1 MYQLRTVRPSP
12 SYTVSVPDAA
22 REEHE
27 GRVSSYWLD
36 GEPVLLQLSS
46 YLRLDGPQ
54 VAAHERLQ
62 DRMKRH
68 PATWTVWSRR
78 AHPAPSVDQ
87 ATADWVDQNQIL
99 WVNSYLVWPHLT
111 VYALVS
117 GPESRVRESDTWAH
131 RALRSIE
138 LAVH

>member
-1 MYQLRTVRPSP
+1 MGGQANPELIWSSMKAPRFRGRSSMNQLRTVRPSP

-27 GRVSSYWLD
+27 GRVSSYWLH

-62 DRMKRH
+62 DRVKRH
-68 PATWTVWSRR
+68 PA
-78 AHPAPSVDQ
+78 
-87 ATADWVDQNQIL
+87 N
-99 WVNSYLVWPHLT
+99 
-111 VYALVS
+111 
-117 GPESRVRESDTWAH
+117 
-131 RALRSIE
+131 
-138 LAVH
+138 